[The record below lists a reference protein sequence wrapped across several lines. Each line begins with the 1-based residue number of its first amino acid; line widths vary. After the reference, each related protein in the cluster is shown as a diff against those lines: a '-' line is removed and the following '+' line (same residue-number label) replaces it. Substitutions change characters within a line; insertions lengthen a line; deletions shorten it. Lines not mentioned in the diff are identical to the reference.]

1 MAMVGVDD
9 SSLQADSQ
17 SKSVDFIWGSAAALI
32 LYDLFYIHQLN
43 RVNSRNITVSW
54 WHHHDHCLMHWC

>member
-17 SKSVDFIWGSAAALI
+17 LKSVGLSESRRLLA
-32 LYDLFYIHQLN
+32 LFYIDQMSQ
-43 RVNSRNITVSW
+43 VNSRNDFFWQASTRYLGLRDFYW
-54 WHHHDHCLMHWC
+54 K